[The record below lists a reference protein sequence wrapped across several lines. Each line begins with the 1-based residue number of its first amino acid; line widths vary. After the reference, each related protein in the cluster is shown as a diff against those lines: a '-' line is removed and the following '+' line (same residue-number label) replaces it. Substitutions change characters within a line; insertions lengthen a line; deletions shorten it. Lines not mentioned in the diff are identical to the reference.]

1 MDNYIIYLNH
11 LNSLGDRDFIKAMD
25 LAFALKEKKIKI
37 MRLQSNI
44 DEINK
49 QIDDLQKKLK
59 TISREIKPQ
68 IIEEI
73 KQLGRQKNEYIENIN
88 NLVSQI
94 DRQGDGLKV
103 KLSRMSSDS
112 AYEKATPG
120 KKGFVDYMSDI
131 ATDNVELNN
140 KFVGKIADNYEFPYL
155 SEYSKHLSRQ
165 ARLDETS
172 GNIYDNITTLD
183 SFRDKNSRSAQ
194 RVFDSALTRY
204 EIGSYLKRKGG
215 KNRTKKRRNKRRNK
229 NIRKGSYKKR
239 RF

>member
-1 MDNYIIYLNH
+1 MDNYITYLNH
-11 LNSLGDRDFIKAMD
+11 LNNLRDRDFMKVMD
-25 LAFALKEKKIKI
+25 LAFALKEKKTEI
-37 MRLQSNI
+37 MHLQSNI

-49 QIDDLQKKLK
+49 QINDLQKNLK

-73 KQLGRQKNEYIENIN
+73 KQLGRQKNEYIGNIN

-112 AYEKATPG
+112 AYEKSSPG

-140 KFVGKIADNYEFPYL
+140 KFVEKIVDNYELPYL
-155 SEYSKHLSRQ
+155 SEYSKNLSRQ
-165 ARLDETS
+165 SRLDETS
-172 GNIYDNITTLD
+172 GNIYDKMTTLE
-183 SFRDKNSRSAQ
+183 SFRDKNKRPV
-194 RVFDSALTRY
+194 RKVFDSDLTRY

-215 KNRTKKRRNKRRNK
+215 KNRTKKRRNKKHNK
-229 NIRKGSYKKR
+229 NIKKSSYKKR
-239 RF
+239 KN